1 MYLEVVDQGSKVNT
15 TDSAVRIT
23 HIPTGIVVSQQDE
36 KSQIRN
42 REKGLKILRSR
53 IYDFERQKIDQ
64 ERSKDRKIK

>member
-1 MYLEVVDQGSKVNT
+1 MNT

-42 REKGLKILRSR
+42 REKGMKFLDQEFMILKDKKLIKK
-53 IYDFERQKIDQ
+53 DQKI
-64 ERSKDRKIK
+64 EKVRLVLVIGLKE